1 MINRDDVVTIFMK
14 LINSLY
20 ISIDVDT
27 LDITV
32 EDTLANIYDNLAI
45 EDKERKLQY
54 IVNLVFYNGTMFNS
68 YNTQENI
75 KKEFNLYMKDY
86 IAHPEYKNTQTYP
99 LFVFE
104 QFTKFSQSIV
114 YRLFNQQFLLKAGY
128 QHIYLETML
137 TLIMNVQHWY
147 HDKYVDSLFNKD
159 IINYLI
165 KCTNYQSDPIIK
177 LYIGQFIG
185 GEQVVDAA
193 SVNQLLAKWIPS
205 VARNN
210 YNNHSDLYENINTI
224 TGIMNIDINDGNLRQ
239 LPLKSRVLRL
249 FDLHTIADGRV

>member
-1 MINRDDVVTIFMK
+1 
-14 LINSLY
+14 
-20 ISIDVDT
+20 
-27 LDITV
+27 
-32 EDTLANIYDNLAI
+32 
-45 EDKERKLQY
+45 
-54 IVNLVFYNGTMFNS
+54 
-68 YNTQENI
+68 
-75 KKEFNLYMKDY
+75 MKDY

-99 LFVFE
+99 RFVFE

-128 QHIYLETML
+128 QQIYLETML

-177 LYIGQFIG
+177 LYIERFIRG
-185 GEQVVDAA
+185 GQVVNAA

-224 TGIMNIDINDGNLRQ
+224 TGIMNIDINDNDLRQ

-249 FDLHTIADGRV
+249 FDLHTIADGRVQINNNRNLREILPYINVNEDTTEAERMQYYDLVRFGAEQFYAQYEFMLDQATQRRWCLRELLSNTADVNDIFFEENDRN